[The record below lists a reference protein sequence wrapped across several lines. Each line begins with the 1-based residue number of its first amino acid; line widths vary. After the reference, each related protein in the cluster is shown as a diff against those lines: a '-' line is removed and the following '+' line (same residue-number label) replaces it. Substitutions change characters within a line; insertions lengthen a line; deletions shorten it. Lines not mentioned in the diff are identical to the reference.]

1 MDMESV
7 KIITEGI
14 VEIAKTLGPVL
25 GPAIITALV
34 GYKVGKSQIE
44 VKLRE
49 LEKTH
54 AYSASEKLFEYYQNR
69 TQNRGTVL
77 CLTIPYYS

>member
-1 MDMESV
+1 MDIEGV
-7 KIITEGI
+7 KTITEGI
-14 VEIAKTLGPVL
+14 VEISKIL

-54 AYSASEKLFEYYQNR
+54 AYSASEKLFSYYQNR
-69 TQNRGTVL
+69 EKELNEAYNSIIKIWGFF
-77 CLTIPYYS
+77 

>member
-1 MDMESV
+1 MDIEGV
-7 KIITEGI
+7 KTITEGI
-14 VEIAKTLGPVL
+14 VEIAKIL

-54 AYSASEKLFEYYQNR
+54 AYSASEKLWLLPKSR
-69 TQNRGTVL
+69 KGTQRSL
-77 CLTIPYYS
+77 